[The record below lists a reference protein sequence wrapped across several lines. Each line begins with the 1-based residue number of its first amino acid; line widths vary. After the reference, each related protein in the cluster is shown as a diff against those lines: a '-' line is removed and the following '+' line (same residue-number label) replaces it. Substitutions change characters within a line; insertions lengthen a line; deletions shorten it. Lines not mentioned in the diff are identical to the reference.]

1 MLSFA
6 DEPKNTC
13 PPKAN
18 LMGLKVLHITR
29 TSTTIQVFFK
39 PLIAAEL
46 ARGHTVE
53 LAFGDKYAVT
63 EDFGVP
69 VHRYPIR
76 RSLSPF
82 ALFSSIKALAKVIK
96 TGQYDVI
103 VTHMVLVGMISRLAF
118 ALAGK
123 PGKLLY
129 ASHGLAF
136 YPQRS
141 WIQRITILMLERFL
155 RRFTD
160 GMIVLNDYD
169 YRVATKYKL
178 AGETGTVHLLRSVGI
193 NCSAINQ
200 RARKIDVGHYRRSIG
215 LDANLP
221 VVCYAGRFIKAKGVH
236 LFIRIAQRFIASGKK
251 ASFVVA
257 GSGPLEHYLER
268 FIAKNKL
275 EDYIK
280 MLGWYDDTVGL
291 LAASDVLCFP
301 TLYEGAPV
309 IVQEAMASGTA
320 VLSSKVPGPEDLVD
334 NNITGVLIEAGD
346 VDGFCE
352 ALTDLLENKE
362 KRLELSLRALEKSA
376 DFDLS
381 VCLEP
386 WLEAIEAVSKSSET
400 F

>member
-6 DEPKNTC
+6 DEPKNTY
-13 PPKAN
+13 PPKTN

-29 TSTTIQVFFK
+29 TSTTIQAFFR

-53 LAFGDKYAVT
+53 LAFGNEHSSAS
-63 EDFGVP
+63 DFNVP
-69 VHRYPIR
+69 VHLYPVR
-76 RSLSPF
+76 RSFSPL
-82 ALFSSIKALAKVIK
+82 ALASSVKALSRILQA
-96 TGQYDVI
+96 GRYNVI
-103 VTHMVLVGMISRLAF
+103 VAHMALVGLIGRAAF

-123 PGKLLY
+123 PGRMLY
-129 ASHGLAF
+129 ASHGLPC
-136 YPQRS
+136 YPACPKLRRKMS
-141 WIQRITILMLERFL
+141 LFLERFL
-155 RRFTD
+155 RRWTD

-193 NCSAINQ
+193 NCSAIKQ
-200 RARKIDVGHYRRSIG
+200 RASKIDVGHYRRSIG

-309 IVQEAMASGTA
+309 IVQEAMVSGTA